1 MRTLS
6 SGLGALLGGGLVLL
20 LLVITGV
27 TNVAAQPGLPVSTGL
42 QLWLRSDVGIT
53 VDGSGFVHTW
63 ADQSGKG
70 NDFTRDSA
78 NAGPAL
84 IAGAGPGGA
93 DVLRFDGVDDVL
105 RSQALLVA
113 GKSVTVFTVIAVL
126 EPGYAWQ
133 IGTPYDEP
141 PRRLFYD
148 GYIYGGTVSPDYFDV
163 AHDYGNNARANYPGI
178 NDTEYKALTITGS
191 ELMSNVRVFV
201 NGEPATMTFPGGDYS
216 LTFWPGN
223 TLGSVHA
230 TPKPFTAVNA
240 IEFIVYDRELSQTE
254 RQAVEAYLMLRYF
267 TRIPL
272 APSRVWIGLKNSDD
286 QGTPF
291 DLGVEFYKNDSLIA
305 AGFTPC
311 ITGVTRNPALAKE
324 VSIAFGDVADETL
337 SAGDQLRLR
346 VLARIGTLPDGTRC
360 PGHASATGLRLYYNA
375 SSWSSRVGIVVP
387 PDDVKDYF
395 LRSDGATCYLDA
407 VAPTSSTAAIKDSG
421 PLKYAGGNRWSV
433 IGSCGVTV
441 Q

>member
-1 MRTLS
+1 MRTLG

-141 PRRLFYD
+141 P
-148 GYIYGGTVSPDYFDV
+148 
-163 AHDYGNNARANYPGI
+163 
-178 NDTEYKALTITGS
+178 
-191 ELMSNVRVFV
+191 
-201 NGEPATMTFPGGDYS
+201 S
-216 LTFWPGN
+216 LDFHG
-223 TLGSVHA
+223 
-230 TPKPFTAVNA
+230 AV
-240 IEFIVYDRELSQTE
+240 LS
-254 RQAVEAYLMLRYF
+254 
-267 TRIPL
+267 
-272 APSRVWIGLKNSDD
+272 
-286 QGTPF
+286 
-291 DLGVEFYKNDSLIA
+291 
-305 AGFTPC
+305 
-311 ITGVTRNPALAKE
+311 
-324 VSIAFGDVADETL
+324 
-337 SAGDQLRLR
+337 
-346 VLARIGTLPDGTRC
+346 
-360 PGHASATGLRLYYNA
+360 
-375 SSWSSRVGIVVP
+375 
-387 PDDVKDYF
+387 
-395 LRSDGATCYLDA
+395 
-407 VAPTSSTAAIKDSG
+407 
-421 PLKYAGGNRWSV
+421 
-433 IGSCGVTV
+433 
-441 Q
+441 